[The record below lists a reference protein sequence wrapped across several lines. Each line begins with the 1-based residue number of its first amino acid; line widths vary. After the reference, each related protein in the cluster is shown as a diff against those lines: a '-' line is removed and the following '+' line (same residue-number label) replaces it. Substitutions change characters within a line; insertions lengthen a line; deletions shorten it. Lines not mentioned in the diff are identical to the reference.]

1 MKKQKIYLLLI
12 IMSSFTL
19 FSFQCTEKGAVDGD
33 EDGPNITV
41 LKPQEGSQFYIDGGG
56 DAPDWL
62 LVYATATDDSDI
74 KIATVT
80 IFNNAGEEIYYDEVL
95 PSGSNSFRV
104 HYIQSTFRTVEPV
117 NYRIEIEFIDVLG
130 NSSKIIRNALCLES
144 EIGGGEN

>member
-56 DAPDWL
+56 NAPDWL

-130 NSSKIIRNALCLES
+130 NSSKIIRNAVCLVS